1 MSTDA
6 IIWDDSGG
14 DTFCQKCGG
23 CGCDDWRVSD
33 DWIVTSRTQGLMTG
47 DDVSDDCIVTSRMD
61 GSDDWR

>member
-33 DWIVTSRTQGLMTG
+33 DWIVTSRQNSNVDENM
-47 DDVSDDCIVTSRMD
+47 SDHPEFIER
-61 GSDDWR
+61 